1 MGIKDKEYFNIS
13 DKQIAEM
20 EDGLD
25 LDKMRAF
32 DKHNEDVKTMELT
45 KFGLELYIKRFGPE
59 SNIYQKCKELIVEL
73 DNNIT
78 HTEKYKDLLWL

>member
-1 MGIKDKEYFNIS
+1 MTKSDKEYFNIS

-32 DKHNEDVKTMELT
+32 DKHNEDIDTMELT
-45 KFGLELYIKRFGPE
+45 KFALKNYIKRFGKE
-59 SNIYQKCKELIVEL
+59 SNIYEKCKDLIVEL
-73 DNNIT
+73 DNNIE
-78 HTEKYKDLLWL
+78 HTENYKDLL

>member
-1 MGIKDKEYFNIS
+1 MTKSDKEYFNIS

-32 DKHNEDVKTMELT
+32 DKHNEDIDTMELT
-45 KFGLELYIKRFGPE
+45 KFALKNYIKRFGKE
-59 SNIYQKCKELIVEL
+59 SNIYDKCKELIVEL
-73 DNNIT
+73 DNNID
-78 HTEKYKDLLWL
+78 HTKNNKDFL